1 MKWQFIPMLFV
12 LFLLVACGAPAAA
25 PQAEEADSSNSEASA
40 QSVEATGAE
49 SAAQPL
55 VTVYKSPTCGCCED
69 WITHMEE
76 SGYVVEAH
84 DTNDLVS
91 VKSENHVP
99 SQLQSCHTAIID
111 GYVIE
116 GHVPAEDIN
125 QLLAER
131 PDVTGLAVPGMPVGS
146 PGMEVDGYD
155 AQPFDVIAFDQAGDV
170 QVFASHNQE

>member
-1 MKWQFIPMLFV
+1 MKWQVSFLMFFV
-12 LFLLVACGAPAAA
+12 LFLFAACGAPAAA
-25 PQAEEADSSNSEASA
+25 PQTEAGQSVQPAEADGAGSEAS
-40 QSVEATGAE
+40 
-49 SAAQPL
+49 AQPL

-76 SGYVVEAH
+76 NGYVVEAH
-84 DTNDLVS
+84 DTNDLVAL
-91 VKSENHVP
+91 KTENHVP

-131 PDVTGLAVPGMPVGS
+131 PDVAGLAVPGMPVGS

>member
-1 MKWQFIPMLFV
+1 MKWQVSTLLFFTLL
-12 LFLLVACGAPAAA
+12 LFAACAAPAPEAA
-25 PQAEEADSSNSEASA
+25 GGQAVQQEAAAASDSEASA
-40 QSVEATGAE
+40 LPV
-49 SAAQPL
+49 

-76 SGYVVEAH
+76 NGYVVDAH
-84 DTNDLVS
+84 DTNDLVAL
-91 VKSENHVP
+91 KTENHVP

-146 PGMEVDGYD
+146 PGMEVDGYA
-155 AQPFDVIAFDQAGDV
+155 AQPFDVIAFDQAGDIE
-170 QVFASHNQE
+170 VFASHNQE

>member
-1 MKWQFIPMLFV
+1 MLFV
-12 LFLLVACGAPAAA
+12 LFLLAACGAPAAA
-25 PQAEEADSSNSEASA
+25 PQAEEADSSGREASA

-49 SAAQPL
+49 AAAQPL

-76 SGYVVEAH
+76 NGYVVEAH
-84 DTNDLVS
+84 DTNDLVAL
-91 VKSENHVP
+91 KTENHVP